1 MGHLIVVSI
10 LSHSQALELT
20 RNQTSGCASE
30 GVSRLINRGEKS
42 HTKFVWHHS
51 GDWGPRSELQGESE
65 QSIGLPLW
73 PLPDCGHSPVTSHPC
88 RHATLYLLDL

>member
-30 GVSRLINRGEKS
+30 GVSRLGQVGKLSR
-42 HTKFVWHHS
+42 V
-51 GDWGPRSELQGESE
+51 
-65 QSIGLPLW
+65 
-73 PLPDCGHSPVTSHPC
+73 GHPSYMSDILGWNKQENVS
-88 RHATLYLLDL
+88 